1 MTCCTRAMAAT
12 GSKSLM
18 GSMPVFLYSAG
29 LMAWVLLMVT
39 KIHAFSGR
47 VHWGLMGSACIC
59 FSIGCLARTSVGL
72 HDMAQRAKQESAA
85 ALDRTSA

>member
-1 MTCCTRAMAAT
+1 MSRSSVLLISGLPWAT
-12 GSKSLM
+12 A
-18 GSMPVFLYSAG
+18 VA
-29 LMAWVLLMVT
+29 VLLMVT

-47 VHWGLMGSACIC
+47 VHWGLLGSACIC

>member
-1 MTCCTRAMAAT
+1 MSRSSVLLIIGIPWAT
-12 GSKSLM
+12 A
-18 GSMPVFLYSAG
+18 VA
-29 LMAWVLLMVT
+29 VLLMVT

-47 VHWGLMGSACIC
+47 VHWGLLGSACIC

>member
-1 MTCCTRAMAAT
+1 MNRSNVLLIIGIPWAVAV
-12 GSKSLM
+12 S
-18 GSMPVFLYSAG
+18 
-29 LMAWVLLMVT
+29 VLLMVT

>member
-1 MTCCTRAMAAT
+1 MSRSSVLLIIGIPWAT
-12 GSKSLM
+12 A
-18 GSMPVFLYSAG
+18 VA
-29 LMAWVLLMVT
+29 VLLMVT

-47 VHWGLMGSACIC
+47 VHWGLLGSACIC

-85 ALDRTSA
+85 ALERTSA

>member
-1 MTCCTRAMAAT
+1 MSRSSVLLIIGIPWAT
-12 GSKSLM
+12 A
-18 GSMPVFLYSAG
+18 VA
-29 LMAWVLLMVT
+29 VLLMVT

-47 VHWGLMGSACIC
+47 VHWGMLGSACIC

>member
-1 MTCCTRAMAAT
+1 MNRSNVLLIIGIPWAVAV
-12 GSKSLM
+12 S
-18 GSMPVFLYSAG
+18 
-29 LMAWVLLMVT
+29 VLLMVT

-72 HDMAQRAKQESAA
+72 HDMAQRAKRETPAA
-85 ALDRTSA
+85 IDRPTNS

>member
-1 MTCCTRAMAAT
+1 MSRSSVLLIIGIPWAT
-12 GSKSLM
+12 A
-18 GSMPVFLYSAG
+18 VA
-29 LMAWVLLMVT
+29 VLLMVT

-47 VHWGLMGSACIC
+47 VHWGLLGSACIC

-72 HDMAQRAKQESAA
+72 HDMAQRAKQESGA

>member
-1 MTCCTRAMAAT
+1 MNRST
-12 GSKSLM
+12 
-18 GSMPVFLYSAG
+18 
-29 LMAWVLLMVT
+29 VLLIIGIPWATAVVVLLTVT

-72 HDMAQRAKQESAA
+72 HDMAQRANRESAVA
-85 ALDRTSA
+85 MDRPAS

>member
-1 MTCCTRAMAAT
+1 MSRSSVLLIIGIPWAT
-12 GSKSLM
+12 A
-18 GSMPVFLYSAG
+18 VA
-29 LMAWVLLMVT
+29 VLLMVT

-47 VHWGLMGSACIC
+47 VHWGLLGSACIC
-59 FSIGCLARTSVGL
+59 FSIGCLSRTSVGL

>member
-1 MTCCTRAMAAT
+1 MSRSSVLLIIGIPWAT
-12 GSKSLM
+12 A
-18 GSMPVFLYSAG
+18 VA
-29 LMAWVLLMVT
+29 VVLMVT

-47 VHWGLMGSACIC
+47 VHWGLLGSACIC

>member
-1 MTCCTRAMAAT
+1 MKRSTVLLIIGIPWAT
-12 GSKSLM
+12 A
-18 GSMPVFLYSAG
+18 VA
-29 LMAWVLLMVT
+29 VLLMVT

-47 VHWGLMGSACIC
+47 VHWGLLGSACIC

-85 ALDRTSA
+85 ALERTSA

>member
-1 MTCCTRAMAAT
+1 MRRST
-12 GSKSLM
+12 
-18 GSMPVFLYSAG
+18 
-29 LMAWVLLMVT
+29 VLLIIGIPWATAVAVLLTVT

-72 HDMAQRAKQESAA
+72 HDMAQRAKQQSAA

>member
-1 MTCCTRAMAAT
+1 MNRST
-12 GSKSLM
+12 
-18 GSMPVFLYSAG
+18 
-29 LMAWVLLMVT
+29 VLLIIGIPWATAVAVLLTVT

-72 HDMAQRAKQESAA
+72 HDMAQRVKRESAA
-85 ALDRTSA
+85 VMDRPAS